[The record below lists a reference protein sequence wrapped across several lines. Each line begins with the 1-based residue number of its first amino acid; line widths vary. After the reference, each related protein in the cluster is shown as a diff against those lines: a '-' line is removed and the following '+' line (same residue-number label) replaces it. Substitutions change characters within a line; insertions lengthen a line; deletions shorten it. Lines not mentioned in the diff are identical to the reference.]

1 MKIMKKTLLAL
12 VLFVPI
18 LCFAQTPQE
27 KAVLQKIAEASAS
40 IESLSCDFTQVR
52 KVSILNGEEVSTG
65 ALQYRREG
73 QLLWKYI
80 TPSQLQIAFTDDA
93 VIISR
98 GTNTQVMDI
107 ASNPFYGQIKDLLL
121 GLLRGE
127 QLLATGGRFGIS
139 VKESGSEVLVKLVPT
154 ARQLRKLFTN
164 IELTFNASDYRVK
177 SFVMNEQDGS
187 STAISFT
194 STKVS

>member
-1 MKIMKKTLLAL
+1 MRIMKKTLLAL
-12 VLFVPI
+12 LLFVPI

-27 KAVLQKIAEASAS
+27 KAVLQKIAEVSAS
-40 IESLSCDFTQVR
+40 IETLSCDFTQVR

-65 ALQYRREG
+65 KLQYRREG

-80 TPSQLQIAFTDDA
+80 TPSQFQIAFTDDA

-127 QLLATGGRFGIS
+127 QLLATGGRFEIS
-139 VKESGSEVLVKLVPT
+139 VKESGSEVQVILAPV
-154 ARQLRKLFTN
+154 ARQLRKLFTD

>member
-1 MKIMKKTLLAL
+1 MKKTLLAL
-12 VLFVPI
+12 LLFIPI

-27 KAVLQKIAEASAS
+27 KAVLQKIAEVSAS
-40 IESLSCDFTQVR
+40 IETLSCDFTQVR

-65 ALQYRREG
+65 KLQYRREG

-80 TPSQLQIAFTDDA
+80 TPSQFQIAFTDDA

-127 QLLATGGRFGIS
+127 QLLATGGRFEIS
-139 VKESGSEVLVKLVPT
+139 VKESGSEVQVILAPV
-154 ARQLRKLFTN
+154 ARQLRKLFTD

>member
-1 MKIMKKTLLAL
+1 MRIMKKTLLAL
-12 VLFVPI
+12 LLFIPI

-27 KAVLQKIAEASAS
+27 KAVLQKIAEVSAS
-40 IESLSCDFTQVR
+40 IETLSCDFTQVR

-65 ALQYRREG
+65 KLQYRREG

-80 TPSQLQIAFTDDA
+80 TPSQFQIAFTDDA

-127 QLLATGGRFGIS
+127 QLLATGGRFEIS
-139 VKESGSEVLVKLVPT
+139 VKESGSEVQVILAPV
-154 ARQLRKLFTN
+154 ARQLRKLFTD